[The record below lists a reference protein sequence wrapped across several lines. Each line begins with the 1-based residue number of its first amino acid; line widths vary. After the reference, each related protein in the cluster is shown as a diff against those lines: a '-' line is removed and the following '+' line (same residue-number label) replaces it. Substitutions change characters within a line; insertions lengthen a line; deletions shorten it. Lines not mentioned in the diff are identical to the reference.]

1 MSKKTDVKTKDKIE
15 FKMNN
20 TMSDIIFAGFAQLS
34 YLDWHKLTV
43 LPKGTQIKEIFKEG
57 AIAFNQIKTDDY
69 KNYKK
74 SNYSV
79 DETIH
84 GKRIYSA
91 KDARLFYLYSEDAT
105 NAENNPK
112 YPDFGEWQLKPQL
125 AVDLFQFIK

>member
-34 YLDWHKLTV
+34 YLDWHELTFF
-43 LPKGTQIKEIFKEG
+43 PKGTKLNVILKNTK
-57 AIAFNQIKTDDY
+57 AFNQIKTDDY

-125 AVDLFQFIK
+125 AISN